1 MSRIAT
7 DELRDGI
14 ALHWNW
20 LEGEPDPCVVVSER
34 MEFVYANAPARA
46 LVPPE
51 WFGKHCFEL
60 LPVVDQTCAF
70 HCPKITSVTEATEVI
85 YCEETICSHG
95 PDCEVFGVGLIPLG
109 IGREDRGRAVMM
121 MRGKSVI
128 TPGLDFEA
136 RLVRDAEAMRDRI
149 VARGA

>member
-1 MSRIAT
+1 MSSNVA
-7 DELRDGI
+7 DELQDEI

-20 LEGEPDPCVVVSER
+20 LEEQADPCVVVSER
-34 MEFVYANAPARA
+34 TEFVYANAPART
-46 LVPPE
+46 LVPSE
-51 WFGKHCFEL
+51 WFGKHCFKL

-70 HCPKITSVTEATEVI
+70 HCPKVTSVTEATEVV
-85 YCEETICSHG
+85 YCEETVCSHG
-95 PDCEVFGVGLIPLG
+95 PDCEVFGVGLTPLG
-109 IGREDRGRAVMM
+109 PGRTDRGRAVLL

-136 RLVRDAEAMRDRI
+136 RLVHDAEAMRDRI